1 MIQATTTNARLL
13 LIFSRVFTRLFNI
26 GKHLAHSLIVGFY
39 YLVEAVF
46 GYNYHDKHSNK
57 DKQNKN
63 TNHSFS
69 VFTNLGT
76 FGTTSKKIGSLFCGG
91 NFVLLHD

>member
-1 MIQATTTNARLL
+1 MKIRN
-13 LIFSRVFTRLFNI
+13 LISLFTRLFNI
-26 GKHLAHSLIVGFY
+26 GKHLAHSFIVGFY

-63 TNHSFS
+63 KNHSFS
-69 VFTNLGT
+69 VFTNLRT
-76 FGTTSKKIGSLFCGG
+76 FGTISKKTFHYFAGGGFCTFAVC
-91 NFVLLHD
+91 NQ

>member
-1 MIQATTTNARLL
+1 MKIRN
-13 LIFSRVFTRLFNI
+13 LISLFTRLFNI
-26 GKHLAHSLIVGFY
+26 GKHLAHSFIVGFY

-63 TNHSFS
+63 HSLS
-69 VFTNLGT
+69 DFTNLGT
-76 FGTTSKKIGSLFCGG
+76 FGTTSKK
-91 NFVLLHD
+91 

>member
-1 MIQATTTNARLL
+1 MKIRN
-13 LIFSRVFTRLFNI
+13 LISLFTRLFNI
-26 GKHLAHSLIVGFY
+26 GKHLAHSFIVGFY

-63 TNHSFS
+63 TNHRFNVSA
-69 VFTNLGT
+69 NLGT
-76 FGTTSKKIGSLFCGG
+76 FGTTSKKSAYYFVGG
-91 NFVLLHD
+91 GIL

>member
-1 MIQATTTNARLL
+1 MKIRN
-13 LIFSRVFTRLFNI
+13 LISLFTRLFNI
-26 GKHLAHSLIVGFY
+26 GKHLAHSFIVGFY

-63 TNHSFS
+63 NGHSFS

-76 FGTTSKKIGSLFCGG
+76 FGTTSKNRLIILRG
-91 NFVLLHD
+91 NFVTLHD